1 MPAPTEARAAG
12 PQVHVLLA
20 EDDAGD
26 VLMVREIF
34 DQRPDDWQLHV
45 VADGEQA
52 LAFLRRAGGYLD
64 APRPSLILLDI
75 NMPRVT
81 GFEVLAGVKQ
91 DKHLRAIPV
100 VMLTTSRAEADVI
113 RSYQLHANAYVT
125 KPADFESFSA
135 AVGQI
140 DDFFLR
146 LAERVREP

>member
-1 MPAPTEARAAG
+1 MSPATETRAAG
-12 PQVHVLLA
+12 PRVHVLLA

-34 DQRPDDWQLHV
+34 DQQPEDWQLHV
-45 VADGEQA
+45 VPDGEQA
-52 LAFLRRAGGYLD
+52 LAFLRRAGGYLY

-91 DKHLRAIPV
+91 DDHLRAIPV

-125 KPADFESFSA
+125 KPADFESFRA
-135 AVGQI
+135 AVRQI
-140 DDFFLR
+140 DDFFLM